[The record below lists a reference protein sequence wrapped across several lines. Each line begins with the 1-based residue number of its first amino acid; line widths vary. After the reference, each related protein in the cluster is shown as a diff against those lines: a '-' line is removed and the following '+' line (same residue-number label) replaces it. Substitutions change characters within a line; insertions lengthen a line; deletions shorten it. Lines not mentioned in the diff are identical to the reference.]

1 MNNLE
6 KTVLIIGASGNL
18 GSELFKINSKFLNP
32 SKKNLNIT
40 KISDIK
46 KYLKNKK
53 IDIIINCAAITDT
66 VMCEKNIK
74 EAVMIN
80 VIGAANL
87 TMLQD
92 QFDFKI
98 VHISTDYVFDGKKGS
113 YKNLDPINPISNYSK
128 SKAAAELIVRM
139 NRKNLIIRTSFFPLE
154 FRHPAA
160 FVDQYTTK
168 DFVDI
173 IAPMIY
179 KESISDKTGI
189 IHIGTEKDS
198 VYNKVKKRYPNI
210 KKMSRKDIKSVYIP
224 YDTSLE

>member
-1 MNNLE
+1 MKKIL
-6 KTVLIIGASGNL
+6 LIGASGNL
-18 GSELFKINSKFLNP
+18 GRQL
-32 SKKNLNIT
+32 T
-40 KISDIK
+40 KISKNFDCPTRNDLDISNSEELIA
-46 KYLKNKK
+46 YFIKNKYELV
-53 IDIIINCAAITDT
+53 INCAAITDT
-66 VMCEKNIK
+66 EFCETNISDCIS
-74 EAVMIN
+74 VN
-80 VIGAANL
+80 TVGAANL

-92 QFDFKI
+92 QFNFKI
-98 VHISTDYVFDGKKGS
+98 VHISTDYVFDGKRGS
-113 YKNLDPINPISNYSK
+113 YTNLDLINPISNYSK

-189 IHIGTEKDS
+189 VHIGTEKDS